1 MPQPSMHD
9 FINKYIKLSS
19 LHFIEKSMIIIT
31 NSLGLG
37 HNRPLTLPEPE
48 PTLPFDL
55 PLSEPTYQHRPDLTA
70 FLSPIFC

>member
-1 MPQPSMHD
+1 MIMTAITVSPQKM
-9 FINKYIKLSS
+9 
-19 LHFIEKSMIIIT
+19 T
-31 NSLGLG
+31 GLGSDVG

-55 PLSEPTYQHRPDLTA
+55 PLSEPTYRHRPNLTA

>member
-1 MPQPSMHD
+1 MMN
-9 FINKYIKLSS
+9 IA
-19 LHFIEKSMIIIT
+19 MIVEPKNMTTTI
-31 NSLGLG
+31 SRVG

-55 PLSEPTYQHRPDLTA
+55 PLSEPTYRHRPDLTA

>member
-1 MPQPSMHD
+1 MNSNFQIIINFKD
-9 FINKYIKLSS
+9 FANIYLNLQSDFQIKL
-19 LHFIEKSMIIIT
+19 LPW
-31 NSLGLG
+31 LG

-55 PLSEPTYQHRPDLTA
+55 PLSEPTYRHRPDLTA